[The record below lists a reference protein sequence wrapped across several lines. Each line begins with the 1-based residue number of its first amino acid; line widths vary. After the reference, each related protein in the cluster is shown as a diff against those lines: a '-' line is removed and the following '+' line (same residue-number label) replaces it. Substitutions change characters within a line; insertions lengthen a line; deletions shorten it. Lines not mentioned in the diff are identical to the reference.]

1 MERLQK
7 VMAHAG
13 VASRRKSEELI
24 QTGRVKVNGK
34 VIKELGTQV
43 SRQDR
48 ISVDDVIIEREQ
60 PVYYLLNKPRGVVS
74 SVSDDKGRKTVLDLF
89 PNVEQRIYP
98 VGRLD
103 YDTTGALIL
112 TNDGEFAQLLM
123 HPKYEIEKTYVAKV
137 KGRVE
142 KPKLAKL
149 EKGIMIEGKKSAPAK
164 ARLLSWD
171 KQKETS
177 MIELIIHEGQNH
189 QVKKMLQAI
198 GYPVEKLKRE
208 KYGHVSLQGL
218 QPAEWRELK
227 KFEVQKLIRAA
238 KNNE

>member
-7 VMAHAG
+7 IMAHAG

>member
-208 KYGHVSLQGL
+208 KYGHVSLLGL